1 MPLIDRR
8 DVLQAMIPT
17 DKRIQFS
24 EALPGSGA
32 AVFLLVDQVGL
43 EGVVSKRKDSKYRSG
58 PSTNWLKA
66 KCYVEKEMDIIG
78 VQREAGKPA
87 MVLMADK
94 GRYMGGAFVTF
105 KADKRQAL
113 WDRVAA
119 KTGAP
124 PPTGLAKEKAEWLKP
139 GLVGLVK
146 FLKGED
152 KLRHAS
158 LKDFWEA
165 N

>member
-1 MPLIDRR
+1 
-8 DVLQAMIPT
+8 
-17 DKRIQFS
+17 
-24 EALPGSGA
+24 
-32 AVFLLVDQVGL
+32 
-43 EGVVSKRKDSKYRSG
+43 
-58 PSTNWLKA
+58 
-66 KCYVEKEMDIIG
+66 MDIIG

-124 PPTGLAKEKAEWLKP
+124 SPKGLAKEKAEWLKP
-139 GLVGLVK
+139 GLVGRVK
-146 FLKGED
+146 FLD